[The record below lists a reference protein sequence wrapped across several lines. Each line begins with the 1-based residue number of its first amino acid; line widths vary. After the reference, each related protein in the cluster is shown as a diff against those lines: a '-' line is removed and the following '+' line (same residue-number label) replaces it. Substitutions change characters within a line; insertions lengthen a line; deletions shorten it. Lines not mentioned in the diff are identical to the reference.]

1 MIGTHYAWDQR
12 TSRHTGTVR
21 AHGTWGWALGRGTGM
36 MMVTGTGFYAVA
48 YCELLRD
55 SSTVTACDENMV
67 TQVAVSKEL

>member
-1 MIGTHYAWDQR
+1 
-12 TSRHTGTVR
+12 
-21 AHGTWGWALGRGTGM
+21 M